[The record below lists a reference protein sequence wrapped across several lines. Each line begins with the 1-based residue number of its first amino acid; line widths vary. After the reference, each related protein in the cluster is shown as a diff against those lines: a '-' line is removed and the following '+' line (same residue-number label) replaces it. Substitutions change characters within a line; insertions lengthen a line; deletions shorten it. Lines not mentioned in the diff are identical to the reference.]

1 MRQGFFPLSRF
12 GVCLAMLLCF
22 ASMTL
27 HVSPLWAVEP
37 GEILADPK
45 LEARARELSSQ
56 LRCLVCQ
63 NQSIDDS
70 QAPLAKDLRVIVRER
85 LVAGDDDA
93 AIMAYL
99 VQRYGDF
106 VLLKPPFKFE
116 TMLLWL
122 TPFAL
127 LVLGAFGL
135 WRLSARRAPLAVPDL
150 ETLSE
155 AEEAQLAAMLDP
167 EKGQLGQKD
176 G

>member
-1 MRQGFFPLSRF
+1 MRRGLFSLSRLSA
-12 GVCLAMLLCF
+12 CLAMLLCF
-22 ASMTL
+22 ASMTV
-27 HVSPLWAVEP
+27 HISPLWAVEP

-85 LVAGDDDA
+85 LVAGEDDA
-93 AIMAYL
+93 TIMAYL

-116 TMLLWL
+116 TLLLWL
-122 TPFAL
+122 MPFAL

-135 WRLSARRAPLAVPDL
+135 WRVSASRAQLAASNS
-150 ETLSE
+150 EALSE
-155 AEEAQLAAMLDP
+155 AEEAQLAAMLAPQKD
-167 EKGQLGQKD
+167 QLGQKD

>member
-1 MRQGFFPLSRF
+1 MRRF
-12 GVCLAMLLCF
+12 GIFVVSLWALLLLMPT
-22 ASMTL
+22 ASII
-27 HVSPLWAVEP
+27 SPLWAVEP
-37 GEILADPK
+37 GEMLSDPK
-45 LEARARELSSQ
+45 LEARARELSAQ

-70 QAPLAKDLRVIVRER
+70 QAPLAKDLRLIVRER

-106 VLLKPPFKFE
+106 VLLKPPFKIE
-116 TMLLWL
+116 TLLLWL

-127 LVLGAFGL
+127 LTLGAFGL
-135 WRLSARRAPLAVPDL
+135 WVLAARRAKLQPAPS
-150 ETLSE
+150 EALSE
-155 AEEAQLAAMLDP
+155 AEEAELAQVI
-167 EKGQLGQKD
+167 ERQRGQLGQKD